1 MKFGFWIN
9 AQYPPGQ
16 VAGKVQEHIRL
27 ARLAYSLGFDS
38 FWAGQHFLASPY
50 QMLQPIPLLAR
61 VAAEAPGATIGTCII
76 LLPLYQP
83 VLIAEELATLDILTG
98 GRLVCGFGL
107 GYRDLENEALGVPP
121 QERVGRFEEAL
132 RVIEGLWRGG
142 RFSFS
147 GRYFRIPEC
156 EVTLLPVQRPRPPF
170 WIAANSDQAIRRA
183 ARLGDAWMISPHS
196 PIPVIKRQLE
206 IYRRARAEAG
216 LEPPAAVPIHRELY
230 VAPTER
236 EAWEQAERYIGP
248 KYEAYRQWGQDRA
261 LPADDRFHEDFRM
274 LARDRFIIGT
284 PESVREQVERF
295 RAELG
300 ITHLLIRSEPPGMP
314 IELAERSLRLFGE
327 RVIPFFASQAAV

>member
-1 MKFGFWIN
+1 MRFGFWLN
-9 AQYPPGQ
+9 AQFPPGPI
-16 VAGKVQEHIRL
+16 VHEVEARLRLVRL
-27 ARLAYSLGFDS
+27 ARSLGFDS
-38 FWAGQHFLASPY
+38 FWAGQHFLAAPY

-61 VAAEAPGATIGTCII
+61 VVAEVPGATIGTCIL

-83 VLIAEELATLDILTG
+83 VLAAEELATLDILTG

-107 GYRDLENEALGVPP
+107 GYRDLENEALGSPP
-121 QERVGRFEEAL
+121 EERVGRFEEAL

-147 GRYFRIPEC
+147 GRYFRVPEC
-156 EVTLLPVQRPRPPF
+156 EATLLPVQRPRPPF
-170 WIAANSDQAIRRA
+170 WIAANGDRAIRRA
-183 ARLGDAWMISPHS
+183 ARLGDAWIIAPHS

-206 IYRRARAEAG
+206 VYRQARQAAG
-216 LEPPAAVPIHRELY
+216 LGPPAAVPIHREVY

-236 EAWEQAERYIGP
+236 EAWEHAEKYIGP

-261 LPADDRFHEDFRM
+261 LPADDRFYEDFKT
-274 LARDRFIIGT
+274 LAKDRFIIGT

-314 IELAERSLRLFGE
+314 AELAERSLRLLGE
-327 RVIPFFASQAAV
+327 KVIPYLAG